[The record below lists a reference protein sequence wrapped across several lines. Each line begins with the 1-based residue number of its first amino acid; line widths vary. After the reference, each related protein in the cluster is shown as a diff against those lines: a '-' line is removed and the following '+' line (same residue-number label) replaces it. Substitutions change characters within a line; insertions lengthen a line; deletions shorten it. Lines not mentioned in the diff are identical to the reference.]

1 MLQVLQAFP
10 LSPVVI
16 ILPVGQPCEHLGIQ
30 LSRVLVP
37 LLLGV
42 RLEKEEL
49 DYLLFDKECRKPRY
63 FFYYFVFYTLM
74 SILYRSFPTLDIAIS
89 SPFFGFVSEGKFRD

>member
-1 MLQVLQAFP
+1 MLEVLRTFP
-10 LSPVVI
+10 FSPVI
-16 ILPVGQPCEHLGIQ
+16 IVLSVGQSCEHLGIQ

-49 DYLLFDKECRKPRY
+49 DYLIKIEGNHDTF
-63 FFYYFVFYTLM
+63 
-74 SILYRSFPTLDIAIS
+74 SIILCLIP
-89 SPFFGFVSEGKFRD
+89 

>member
-1 MLQVLQAFP
+1 MLQVLWAFP
-10 LSPVVI
+10 HSPVVI
-16 ILPVGQPCEHLGIQ
+16 VLPVGQPCEHLGIQ

-49 DYLLFDKECRKPRY
+49 DMIRIE
-63 FFYYFVFYTLM
+63 
-74 SILYRSFPTLDIAIS
+74 RS
-89 SPFFGFVSEGKFRD
+89 

>member
-1 MLQVLQAFP
+1 MLKVFRTFP
-10 LSPVVI
+10 FSPVVI
-16 ILPVGQPCEHLGIQ
+16 VLPVGQPCEHLGIQ

-49 DYLLFDKECRKPRY
+49 DMIRIE
-63 FFYYFVFYTLM
+63 
-74 SILYRSFPTLDIAIS
+74 RS
-89 SPFFGFVSEGKFRD
+89 